1 MYFNHCFEQKSVLLT
16 TFILVAA
23 AVVTFLF
30 PEVWYPQ
37 ENAWHLSAKRA
48 IPGIKGGLSGL
59 TRNPDSGTLFAVTD
73 HPSSVVELDRDG
85 NVLRVVPSVEDHD
98 FEAIEYLGQN
108 IYTLSRERERT
119 LSTYRIDG
127 DTLLLSPPLYT
138 LTLNI
143 NHNSDNAVF
152 EGLARGMTGNTLM
165 VAQEK
170 KPLRLY
176 TTDRSTDA
184 MTVSDMLTR
193 QVALPWFLKDISGLH
208 YDRTRQ
214 LQYVLSHESAMVLVS
229 DLSGGGKK
237 VMLLRRGFHGL
248 KRDIPQAEGIASDDR
263 DTLWIVSEPNLFYRF
278 SRGVTF

>member
-1 MYFNHCFEQKSVLLT
+1 M
-16 TFILVAA
+16 
-23 AVVTFLF
+23 
-30 PEVWYPQ
+30 
-37 ENAWHLSAKRA
+37 
-48 IPGIKGGLSGL
+48 
-59 TRNPDSGTLFAVTD
+59 
-73 HPSSVVELDRDG
+73 VELDRDG

-143 NHNSDNAVF
+143 NHNSDNAGF
-152 EGLARGMTGNTLM
+152 EGLARGMTGNTPM

-184 MTVSDMLTR
+184 MTVSDTLTR
-193 QVALPWFLKDISGLH
+193 
-208 YDRTRQ
+208 
-214 LQYVLSHESAMVLVS
+214 
-229 DLSGGGKK
+229 
-237 VMLLRRGFHGL
+237 
-248 KRDIPQAEGIASDDR
+248 
-263 DTLWIVSEPNLFYRF
+263 
-278 SRGVTF
+278 

>member
-1 MYFNHCFEQKSVLLT
+1 MNLKHHFERRSALPT
-16 TFILVAA
+16 AFILIVVA
-23 AVVTFLF
+23 VLTLLF

-37 ENAWHLSAKRA
+37 ENAWQLSVKKH
-48 IPGIKGGLSGL
+48 IPGINGGLSGL
-59 TRNPDSGTLFAVTD
+59 TRNPDSETLFAVTD

-85 NVLRVVPSVEDHD
+85 NVLRVVSSAEDHD

-108 IYTLSRERERT
+108 LYTLSRERERT
-119 LSTYRIDG
+119 LGTYRIDG
-127 DTLLLSPPLYT
+127 DTLLLSPPLYA

-143 NHNSDNAVF
+143 NRNSDNAGF
-152 EGLARGMTGNTLM
+152 EGLARGMTNNKLM

-170 KPLRLY
+170 KTLHLY
-176 TTDRSTDA
+176 TTDRTTDT
-184 MTVSDMLTR
+184 MTVSDALTR

-208 YDRTRQ
+208 YDRTRRQ
-214 LQYVLSHESAMVLVS
+214 LYVLSHESAIVLVS
-229 DLSGGGKK
+229 DLSGGKK

-278 SRGVTF
+278 SRGVTS